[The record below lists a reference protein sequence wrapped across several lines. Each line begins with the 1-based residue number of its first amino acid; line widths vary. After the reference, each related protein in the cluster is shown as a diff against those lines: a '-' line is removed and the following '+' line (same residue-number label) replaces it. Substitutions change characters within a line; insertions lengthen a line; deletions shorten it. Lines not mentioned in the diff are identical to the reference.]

1 MPAQDEVAMKTDELL
16 RLLAGLERKLASVSD
31 QARETREQ
39 AQHTLD
45 RLDLVRQE
53 LERLRLML
61 IAKADTGEFDVQKD
75 FGVK

>member
-1 MPAQDEVAMKTDELL
+1 MKTEELL
-16 RLLAGLERKLASVSD
+16 RRLEGLEKKLASVAT

-53 LERLRLML
+53 LQQFRLALL
-61 IAKADTGEFDVQKD
+61 AKADTGEFPAQKD
-75 FGVK
+75 FGLK